1 MSQQETK
8 QQQPKAEP
16 KPAKKETAKA
26 APQKPEDLP
35 IWPGAQ
41 NAEPGKSYRTV
52 RGNIIKV

>member
-8 QQQPKAEP
+8 QQPNAES

-41 NAEPGKSYRTV
+41 NAEPGKAYRTV